1 MNDSMPLSLGEKIL
15 ILRRR
20 KGFSRK
26 QLADIIG
33 VTVSTIANYEN
44 GVTIPDMD
52 KVTKL
57 SEMFGVSLDML
68 LLRPE
73 AEKNN
78 SHIHKPKSTQNQLR
92 NMF

>member
-1 MNDSMPLSLGEKIL
+1 MDDSMPLTLGEKIL
-15 ILRRR
+15 IFRRR

-44 GVTIPDMD
+44 GVTVPDMD

-57 SEMFGVSLDML
+57 SEILGISLDML
-68 LLRPE
+68 LLQPD
-73 AEKNN
+73 AEKSN
-78 SHIHKPKSTQNQLR
+78 SHIHKPKLTQSQLR